1 MELYKT
7 DTKLNKKT
15 SIGTILFKTIVGS
28 QAYGTNTVG
37 SDTDF
42 KGVYVQETRELVGFG
57 YKEQIEVS
65 KDECYYEVRRFLQ
78 LLKSANPTMLE
89 LLYMPED
96 CIIEKHPAFDL
107 ILQHRDKFLTKRCLH
122 SFGGYAVAQIKKARG
137 LDKKM
142 NWEKEKM
149 VRKTPMDFCYVY
161 QNGKT
166 IALEVFLRD
175 NNLDEKHCGLVGLN
189 HFRDCF
195 AMYHDPTNTL
205 GYRGIS
211 SEKSNELILSSVPK
225 EEKDLTIL
233 YYNKDGYSMH
243 CKDYLQYTDWL
254 KNRNTQRYVDIE
266 THGQQ
271 IDGKNLLHCQRLLD
285 MALEIAAQKTIIVRR
300 PNAQDLLKIRRGE
313 INLENFMQKA
323 EEDIERLNEYF
334 KNSDLPDDVDEDFV
348 NELLLEVRESF

>member
-1 MELYKT
+1 M
-7 DTKLNKKT
+7 N
-15 SIGTILFKTIVGS
+15 IIFKAIVGS
-28 QAYGTNTVG
+28 QAYGTNTTG

-42 KGVYVQETRELVGFG
+42 KGVYVQTTRELVGFG
-57 YKEQIEVS
+57 YEEQIEVS

-89 LLYMPED
+89 LLFMPED

-107 ILQHRDKFLTKRCLH
+107 ILEHRHKFLTKKCLH

-142 NWEKEKM
+142 NWEKERM
-149 VRKTPMDFCYVY
+149 VRKSLMEFCYVY

-166 IALEVFLRD
+166 KALAIFLED
-175 NNLDEKHCGLVGLN
+175 NNMDEKDCGLVGLS
-189 HFRDCF
+189 HFRDCY
-195 AMYHDPTNTL
+195 ALYHDPSHTM

-211 SEKSNELILSSVPK
+211 SKNGDNIKLSSVPK
-225 EEKDLTIL
+225 GEKDLTIL
-233 YYNKDGYSMH
+233 HFNKDGYSTH

-266 THGQQ
+266 SHGQQ
-271 IDGKNLLHCQRLLD
+271 IDGKNLLHCKRLLD
-285 MALEIAAQKTIIVRR
+285 MALEIAEQKTIIVRR

-313 INLENFMQKA
+313 INLEQFMEQA
-323 EEDIERLNEYF
+323 ENDISKLNTYF
-334 KNSDLPDDVDEDFV
+334 EKSDLPDDVDDDFV
-348 NELLLEVRESF
+348 NELLLKVRDLVGNFD